1 MVRHSWSR
9 RVWRTPGAE
18 PALTRSTRLRCAVC
32 GFPAVDA
39 TQSPGER
46 LDQKPVT
53 VTGTLYVGVA
63 ADAAV
68 TTFDRATEVV
78 RQPGECPHC
87 GAERW
92 LDGSRGSGLR
102 RPV

>member
-1 MVRHSWSR
+1 MFRHAWSWQI
-9 RVWRTPGAE
+9 WREPGAE
-18 PALTRSTRLRCAVC
+18 PAHIDTKRVRCAVC
-32 GFPAVDA
+32 GWPAA
-39 TQSPGER
+39 PAEETPGER

-53 VTGTLYVGVA
+53 VTGTLFVGVA
-63 ADAAV
+63 ANAAV
-68 TTFDRATEVV
+68 ATFDKATEVQ

-87 GAERW
+87 GAERY